1 MRATVSLN
9 MELTKEEREQVKAR
23 IGEMIACEPITDSEL
38 ENLARVAPAAF
49 YVIARRELGITGG
62 VSADD
67 VIRALPDDLLEELQS
82 KFRDFFEQSN
92 PREPDTWD
100 PEILCLTE
108 RLILDGRSADNA
120 TNEEM
125 SRAVFELMSLTFIE
139 WRRRCG

>member
-1 MRATVSLN
+1 MAVTGSLN
-9 MELTKEEREQVKAR
+9 MELTREEREQVKVR
-23 IGEMIACEPITDSEL
+23 IGEMIAGEPITDAEL

-67 VIRALPDDLLEELQS
+67 VLRALPDDLLEELQS
-82 KFRDFFEQSN
+82 KFRDFFERSD
-92 PREPDTWD
+92 PRKPDTWD

-120 TNEEM
+120 TAEEM
-125 SRAVFELMSLTFIE
+125 SHAVFELMSMTFIE
-139 WRRRCG
+139 WRRR